1 MTSITSKQKHD
12 LKVQA
17 SRLNPIV
24 LIGNKGLTEPVHQ
37 EIERALHDHE
47 LVKIR
52 FHIKDRAYQKQAAVT
67 ICQQHQAILIDAVGH
82 VIVIYR
88 PRQED

>member
-1 MTSITSKQKHD
+1 MPTITSTQKQK

-17 SRLNPIV
+17 SRLDPII
-24 LIGNKGLTEPVHQ
+24 LIGAKGLTEPVHV
-37 EIERALHDHE
+37 EIERALNDHE

-52 FHIKDRAYQKQAAVT
+52 FHIKDRAYQKEAAIT
-67 ICQQHQAILIDAVGH
+67 ICQRHEAILIHAVGH

-88 PRQED
+88 ARQED